1 MKELMEVI
9 HLIHPIEI
17 ILSVLLSQ
25 ACEYFLKQSKIFY
38 LKRKNFISRKYV
50 LYWILDFC
58 FAV

>member
-1 MKELMEVI
+1 MEVI

-50 LYWILDFC
+50 LY
-58 FAV
+58 